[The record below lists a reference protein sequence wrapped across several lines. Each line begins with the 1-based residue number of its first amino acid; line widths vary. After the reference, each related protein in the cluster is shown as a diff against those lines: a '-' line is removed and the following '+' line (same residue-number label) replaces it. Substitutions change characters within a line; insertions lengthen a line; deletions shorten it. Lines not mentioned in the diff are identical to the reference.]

1 MEKAFRYRIY
11 PSAPQREL
19 IAKTFGCCRYV
30 YNRALALREEAYR
43 TGEKVPSVYE
53 VMKLLPVWKATD
65 APWLAEVDSVAL
77 IQALRDLDRA
87 YRNFFRNPGKVGF
100 PKFKSKRAARQSYR
114 TNANGK
120 SVRVEDAEHVRLPK
134 LGVVKARISRMPE
147 GRILS
152 ATVERTPTGRFFVV
166 LCCTGCS
173 CETLSAADRAVG
185 IDLGVKT
192 EIVCS
197 DGKTFESPKAYA
209 KAKKRLAREQRRLS
223 RKRRGSAN
231 YAKQRRKVARCH
243 ERIADQR
250 KDFTNKATTAL
261 VRENQAIC
269 AEGLNVKGMM
279 ANHRLACS
287 VADASFGEVL
297 RQLAYKCEWYGRSLV
312 QVDTWYPSSKTCSRC
327 GHVQDMPL
335 SERTYRC
342 PSCGMVLDRDLNAA
356 RNILAE
362 GMRMLGRDT
371 PEANACGEGVRPVA
385 ASAA

>member
-1 MEKAFRYRIY
+1 MEKGFRYRIY

-30 YNRALALREEAYR
+30 YNRALALREEAYK
-43 TGEKVPSVYE
+43 TGEEVPGIYA

-65 APWLAEVDSVAL
+65 APWLAEVDAVAL
-77 IQALRDLDRA
+77 QQALRDLDRA

-100 PKFKSKRAARQSYR
+100 PRFRSKREARQSYR

-120 SVRVEDAEHVRLPK
+120 SVRVEDAKHVRLPK

-173 CETLSAADRAVG
+173 CEALPATDRAVG

-223 RKRRGSAN
+223 RKKRGSAN

-279 ANHRLACS
+279 ANQRLACS

-297 RQLAYKCEWYGRSLV
+297 RQLAYKCEWYGRSFV

-362 GMRMLGRDT
+362 GMRMLGRGT
-371 PEANACGEGVRPVA
+371 PEANACGEGIRPVA